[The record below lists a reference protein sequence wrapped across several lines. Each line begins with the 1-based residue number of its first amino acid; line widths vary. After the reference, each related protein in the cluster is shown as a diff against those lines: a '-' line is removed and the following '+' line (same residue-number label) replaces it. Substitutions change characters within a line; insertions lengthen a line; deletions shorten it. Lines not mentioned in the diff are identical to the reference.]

1 MYLHKKI
8 NKFNLITTDTYVFKC
23 TCQRHQ
29 KINYVMFDKEK
40 FFEIT

>member
-8 NKFNLITTDTYVFKC
+8 NKFNLITNDIIYVFKC

-40 FFEIT
+40 FF